1 MNLIYQWSGCVIV
14 NRRCW
19 EEVIVEP
26 LKTPD
31 SVSIDHEGL
40 SPECTLRV
48 VVDGEVVAYNLSRRL
63 VFGLMAQS
71 SKALLEME
79 PGRWVSPYE
88 TETTQEKS
96 A

>member
-1 MNLIYQWSGCVIV
+1 MIV

-19 EEVIVEP
+19 EEIIVEALP
-26 LKTPD
+26 TPEN
-31 SVSIDHEGL
+31 VIIEHEGL
-40 SPECTLRV
+40 SAECTLKV
-48 VVDGEVVAYNLSRRL
+48 VVQGKVVAYNLSRRL

-79 PGRWVSPYE
+79 PGKWVSPYE
-88 TETTQEKS
+88 EDITQEKS